1 MVCSIT
7 CTISSI
13 FIIGMIYF
21 YNASYRS
28 KAGEIY
34 KNQLNQR
41 QQLAYDRIVKER
53 LGISLK
59 GYFLGAVIS
68 LFIILLNYKQTKPSQ
83 LGSSSTVCL
92 VLAVCFITNYF
103 YYILS
108 PKSDWMLN
116 HVESKEQTQ
125 AWLKMYRTCSFNYHA
140 GLVLGIIGMGVFA
153 YAFRCWKGVFILL
166 WK

>member
-59 GYFLGAVIS
+59 GYFFRSGHLALYHFIKLQTNETES
-68 LFIILLNYKQTKPSQ
+68 IRFIIYGVFSVSRLFYHELFLLHLKPEIG
-83 LGSSSTVCL
+83 L
-92 VLAVCFITNYF
+92 
-103 YYILS
+103 
-108 PKSDWMLN
+108 D
-116 HVESKEQTQ
+116 VESRGE
-125 AWLKMYRTCSFNYHA
+125 
-140 GLVLGIIGMGVFA
+140 
-153 YAFRCWKGVFILL
+153 
-166 WK
+166 